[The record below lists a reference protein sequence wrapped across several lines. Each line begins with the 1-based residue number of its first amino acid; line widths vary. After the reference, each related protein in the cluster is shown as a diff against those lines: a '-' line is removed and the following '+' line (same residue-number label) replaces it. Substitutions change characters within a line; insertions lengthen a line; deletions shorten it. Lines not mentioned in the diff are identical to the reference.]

1 MKFSLPSNNK
11 ILFIGFSVA
20 IFLFC
25 TTLSANITFQ
35 LDNVIEF
42 NNSSFESHLLNNE
55 KIVLKSKDGELNLD
69 SNEIILKDEVEGRL
83 IVDGKSFK
91 ITTDSLRGNLLGKSI
106 LSEEEV
112 LFETKGLKIVSST
125 MEITQKAQEGVKV
138 LFWKANLNQVNSDS
152 EILKGKANKIE
163 LFLSKDLMVMEGNA
177 VFHEDNMKI
186 ISDELHYDLNKDRIL
201 KSVNAQIINNL

>member
-20 IFLFC
+20 IFLFS
-25 TTLSANITFQ
+25 TALSANNNFQ
-35 LDNVIEF
+35 QDNVIEF
-42 NNSSFESHLLNNE
+42 NNSSYESYLLNNE
-55 KIVLKSKDGELNLD
+55 KIVWKSKDGELNLD
-69 SNEIILKDEVEGRL
+69 SSEILLTGEVEGRL
-83 IVDGKSFK
+83 NVDGDSFTIK
-91 ITTDSLRGNLLGKSI
+91 TGSLKGNLLDKSI

-186 ISDELHYDLNKDRIL
+186 ISDELHYDLHADRIL
-201 KSVNAQIINNL
+201 KSVNSRIINNL

>member
-1 MKFSLPSNNK
+1 M
-11 ILFIGFSVA
+11 A

-42 NNSSFESHLLNNE
+42 NNSSFEGHLLNNE
-55 KIVLKSKDGELNLD
+55 KIVWKSKDGELNLD
-69 SNEIILKDEVEGRL
+69 SNEIILKGEVEGRL

-91 ITTDSLRGNLLGKSI
+91 INTDSLRGNLLGKSI

-125 MEITQKAQEGVKV
+125 MEITQKAQEGLKV

-163 LFLSKDLMVMEGNA
+163 LFLSKDLIVMDGNA
-177 VFHEDNMKI
+177 EFYEDNMKI
-186 ISDELHYDLNKDRIL
+186 ISDELHYDLNTDRIL
-201 KSVNAQIINNL
+201 KSVNARIINNL

>member
-163 LFLSKDLMVMEGNA
+163 LFLSKDLIVMEGNA

>member
-1 MKFSLPSNNK
+1 M
-11 ILFIGFSVA
+11 A

>member
-11 ILFIGFSVA
+11 ILFIGFSLA

-25 TTLSANITFQ
+25 TNLSANITFQ
-35 LDNVIEF
+35 LDNAIEF
-42 NNSSFESHLLNNE
+42 NNSSFEGHLLNNE

-69 SNEIILKDEVEGRL
+69 SNEIILKGEVEGRL
-83 IVDGKSFK
+83 VVDGKSFK

-125 MEITQKAQEGVKV
+125 MEISQKAQEGVKV

-177 VFHEDNMKI
+177 VYHEDNMKI